1 VNAIGLDGEG
11 MKEFIEDTRI
21 EDRNHFE
28 ALRAPWVRKALPLLG
43 PAFVAS
49 IAYVD
54 PGNFATNVVGGAQ
67 YGYLLLWVVLT
78 ANVMAILIQ
87 YLSAKVGIATG
98 QSLPELCREHF
109 TRPASRLLWL
119 QAELVCMATDLAEFV
134 GAALAL
140 HLLFGLPP
148 LQAGLLTAVL
158 SFAILA
164 LQPRSFRWFEA
175 VIIALF
181 AAILGAFLYQTLAV
195 GFDASDVA
203 HGLVP
208 RLADANSVLLATG
221 IVGATVMPHVIYLHS
236 ALTPSRVPR
245 HADEH
250 RRRLVL
256 GVQRYDIVVAMG
268 LAGLTNAAMLIVA
281 AAAFHGA
288 ANPVDS
294 LPAAHAGLSTTV
306 GAGTALAFA
315 LALLAS
321 GIASS
326 SVGTYAGQVV
336 MQGFI
341 QRTIPLFLRRL
352 LTMAPALVVLGLGL
366 DASYALVLSQVM
378 LSFGIPFALIP
389 LLIITAREN
398 VMGSFVNRKLT
409 SAVGGFIAFLIIGL
423 NCLLLA
429 LAL

>member
-1 VNAIGLDGEG
+1 
-11 MKEFIEDTRI
+11 
-21 EDRNHFE
+21 
-28 ALRAPWVRKALPLLG
+28 
-43 PAFVAS
+43 
-49 IAYVD
+49 
-54 PGNFATNVVGGAQ
+54 
-67 YGYLLLWVVLT
+67 
-78 ANVMAILIQ
+78 
-87 YLSAKVGIATG
+87 
-98 QSLPELCREHF
+98 
-109 TRPASRLLWL
+109 
-119 QAELVCMATDLAEFV
+119 
-134 GAALAL
+134 
-140 HLLFGLPP
+140 
-148 LQAGLLTAVL
+148 
-158 SFAILA
+158 
-164 LQPRSFRWFEA
+164 
-175 VIIALF
+175 
-181 AAILGAFLYQTLAV
+181 
-195 GFDASDVA
+195 
-203 HGLVP
+203 
-208 RLADANSVLLATG
+208 
-221 IVGATVMPHVIYLHS
+221 
-236 ALTPSRVPR
+236 
-245 HADEH
+245 
-250 RRRLVL
+250 
-256 GVQRYDIVVAMG
+256 VQRYDIVVAMG

>member
-1 VNAIGLDGEG
+1 
-11 MKEFIEDTRI
+11 MRRT
-21 EDRNHFE
+21 
-28 ALRAPWVRKALPLLG
+28 LPLLG

-54 PGNFATNVVGGAQ
+54 PGNFATNVVGGAR
-67 YGYLLLWVVLT
+67 YGYLLLWVVVI
-78 ANVMAILIQ
+78 ANLMAILIQ

-109 TRPASRLLWL
+109 SRPVSGLLWL

-140 HLLFGLPP
+140 HLLFGLRP
-148 LQAGLLTAVL
+148 LQAGLLTAVVA
-158 SFAILA
+158 FAILA
-164 LQPRSFRWFEA
+164 LQPRSFRRFEA

-181 AAILGAFLYQTLAV
+181 VAILGAFLYQTLTV

-208 RLADANSVLLATG
+208 HLTDADSVLFATG

-236 ALTPSRVPR
+236 ALTPSRVPPQ
-245 HADEH
+245 ADQQ
-250 RRRLVL
+250 RRRLIL
-256 GVQRYDIVVAMG
+256 GVQRYDIIMAMG
-268 LAGLTNAAMLIVA
+268 LAGLTNAAMLIMA
-281 AAAFHGA
+281 AAAFHGDA
-288 ANPVDS
+288 HPVAS
-294 LPAAHAGLSTTV
+294 LPAAHAQLFATV

-341 QRTIPLFLRRL
+341 QRTIPISWRRL

-366 DASYALVLSQVM
+366 DPSYALVLSQVV

-389 LLIITAREN
+389 LLLLTARED
-398 VMGSFVNRKLT
+398 VMGSFVNRRLT
-409 SAVGGFIAFLIIGL
+409 SMTGGFAALLIIGL
-423 NCLLLA
+423 NCVLLA
-429 LAL
+429 LAW

>member
-1 VNAIGLDGEG
+1 V
-11 MKEFIEDTRI
+11 RS
-21 EDRNHFE
+21 
-28 ALRAPWVRKALPLLG
+28 PWVRRTLPLLG

-54 PGNFATNVVGGAQ
+54 PGNFATNVVGGAR
-67 YGYLLLWVVLT
+67 YGYLLLWVVLI
-78 ANVMAILIQ
+78 ANVMATLIQ

-109 TRPASRLLWL
+109 PRPVSGLLWM

-134 GAALAL
+134 GAALAF
-140 HLLFGLPP
+140 HLLFGLRP
-148 LQAGLLTAVL
+148 LHAGLLTAVVA
-158 SFAILA
+158 FAILA
-164 LQPRSFRWFEA
+164 LQPRGFRQFEA

-181 AAILGAFLYQTLAV
+181 VVILGAFLYQTLAV

-208 RLADANSVLLATG
+208 QLTDADSVLFATG

-236 ALTPSRVPR
+236 ALTPSRVPP
-245 HADEH
+245 HADQQ
-250 RRRLVL
+250 RRRVVL
-256 GVQRYDIVVAMG
+256 GAQRYDIILAMG
-268 LAGLTNAAMLIVA
+268 LAGLINAAMLIVA
-281 AAAFHGA
+281 AAAFHGDA
-288 ANPVDS
+288 HPVSS
-294 LPAAHAGLSTTV
+294 LPDAHAQLSVTV
-306 GAGTALAFA
+306 GAGIALAFA

-341 QRTIPLFLRRL
+341 QRTIPISWRRL
-352 LTMAPALVVLGLGL
+352 LTMAPALVVLGLGW
-366 DASYALVLSQVM
+366 DPSYALVLSQVM

-389 LLIITAREN
+389 LLIITARED
-398 VMGSFVNRKLT
+398 VMGSFVNRRLT
-409 SAVGGFIAFLIIGL
+409 SATGGLAALLIIGL
-423 NCLLLA
+423 NCLLLT

>member
-1 VNAIGLDGEG
+1 
-11 MKEFIEDTRI
+11 M
-21 EDRNHFE
+21 
-28 ALRAPWVRKALPLLG
+28 LRRREVAHPSAGTHPGIPTGQRPVRSPWVRRTLPLLG

-54 PGNFATNVVGGAQ
+54 PGNFATNVVGGAR
-67 YGYLLLWVVLT
+67 YGYLLLWVVLI

-109 TRPASRLLWL
+109 PRPVSGLLWL

-140 HLLFGLPP
+140 HLLFGLRP
-148 LQAGLLTAVL
+148 LQAGLLTAVVA
-158 SFAILA
+158 FAILA
-164 LQPRSFRWFEA
+164 LQPRGFRQFEA

-181 AAILGAFLYQTLAV
+181 VMILGAFLYQTLAV
-195 GFDASDVA
+195 GFDASEVA

-208 RLADANSVLLATG
+208 QLTDADSVLFATG

-236 ALTPSRVPR
+236 ALTPSRVPPN
-245 HADEH
+245 ADQQ

-256 GVQRYDIVVAMG
+256 GAQRYDIILAMG
-268 LAGLTNAAMLIVA
+268 LAGLINAAMLIVA
-281 AAAFHGA
+281 AAAFHGDA
-288 ANPVDS
+288 HPVSS
-294 LPAAHAGLSTTV
+294 LPDAHAQLSVTV

-341 QRTIPLFLRRL
+341 QRTIPISWRRL
-352 LTMAPALVVLGLGL
+352 LTMAPALVVLGLGW
-366 DASYALVLSQVM
+366 DPSYALVLSQVM

-389 LLIITAREN
+389 LLIITARED
-398 VMGSFVNRKLT
+398 VMGSFVNRRLT
-409 SAVGGFIAFLIIGL
+409 SASGGLAALLIIGL